1 MQIILVIM
9 HLRLCQICY
18 HVCAYYSIIHSL
30 TVVPE
35 AISKQVN
42 WNKSPCV
49 VLIQEQC
56 NRKTSPVCHQGN
68 TNLQFSKQFS
78 FEQHGC
84 VWMGFSSVSLCS
96 IATVMKRVIGGL
108 IEGGAGRKC
117 QDIIL
122 RCPSTTLMSTYIN
135 LHLLLHCLP
144 FKQTFTSFTS
154 AAAVIH
160 LFITSAHRTLTW
172 STNNQ
177 SKGRTKQQCDLI
189 VHPLDPHGS

>member
-96 IATVMKRVIGGL
+96 IATVMKPVIGGL
-108 IEGGAGRKC
+108 IEGGAVGRVENVK
-117 QDIIL
+117 IL
-122 RCPSTTLMSTYIN
+122 FSDVPPPLSWALTSTFTFCYIVCRSN
-135 LHLLLHCLP
+135 RHLHHLRPPPLWSICLLLQLTAHWPGQPTTSQRAGRSSSVTLL
-144 FKQTFTSFTS
+144 FT
-154 AAAVIH
+154 H
-160 LFITSAHRTLTW
+160 
-172 STNNQ
+172 
-177 SKGRTKQQCDLI
+177 
-189 VHPLDPHGS
+189 